1 VAPSRLLAGLCH
13 VFLVLFMVHAGKLEQ
28 VINFTIMGG
37 TAKHCIDQ
45 YVILFHSC
53 SVGSDTTMPGRLHAR
68 LCYTF
73 LVWE

>member
-1 VAPSRLLAGLCH
+1 MAPSRLLAGLCH

-45 YVILFHSC
+45 YVVLFRYSGVTLLC
-53 SVGSDTTMPGRLHAR
+53 RVGYMLGFVTYL
-68 LCYTF
+68 
-73 LVWE
+73 